1 MFLNVNDLPPVRPA
15 IGETFLRIR
24 FPNQYVEEPTL
35 PNHKRKD
42 DGLKRRIAEP
52 SFADGMMWLVLDE
65 YKAFI
70 ASGKAFKAIPEV
82 LTETAAAN
90 EAEGEDLIEAL
101 SALFEFVAPFSTIA
115 ECERSGFLIKP
126 AAIKDALEMLKRAGR
141 LRGVSKSGLLTQLSL
156 KGYPR
161 SHKMRY
167 DPGNGVC
174 NTVWIVGIRERPAAP
189 EAGTR
194 GPMFVGDDSD

>member
-1 MFLNVNDLPPVRPA
+1 MARPRRVQIIPCFLEGVQCH
-15 IGETFLRIR
+15 T
-24 FPNQYVEEPTL
+24 
-35 PNHKRKD
+35 
-42 DGLKRRIAEP
+42 
-52 SFADGMMWLVLDE
+52 
-65 YKAFI
+65 
-70 ASGKAFKAIPEV
+70 EV

-90 EAEGEDLIEAL
+90 EAEGDDLIAAL
-101 SALFEFVAPFSTIA
+101 STLFEFAAQFSNIG

-126 AAIKDALEMLKRAGR
+126 AAIKDALEMIKRAGR

-167 DPGNGVC
+167 DAGNGLC
-174 NTVWIVGIRERPAAP
+174 NTAWIVGTRERPEAP

-194 GPMFVGDDSD
+194 GPMFIGDDSD